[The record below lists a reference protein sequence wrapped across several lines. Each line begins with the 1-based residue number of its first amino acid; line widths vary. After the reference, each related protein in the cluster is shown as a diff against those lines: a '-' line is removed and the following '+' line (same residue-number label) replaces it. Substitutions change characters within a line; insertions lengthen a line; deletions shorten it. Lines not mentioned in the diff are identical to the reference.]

1 MIGIQNRFKP
11 VSNTEQNRTKPV
23 YSHDQQQRVRIDPI
37 YEIIPEQVKLEFLK
51 TLV

>member
-23 YSHDQQQRVRIDPI
+23 YSHEQQQRVRIDPI
-37 YEIIPEQVKLEFLK
+37 YEIIPEQVNLKL
-51 TLV
+51 